1 MFYKKRS
8 YFQHININNLL
19 SKIEKIRFIAK
30 ASKATKTGISKTIFD
45 AEIYIE
51 GYCIL
56 RCDRDRKGGGVACY
70 IKHNICFSTK
80 HILSKNNIL
89 SKNIMLLPKTK
100 LISVAIVYRPP
111 KNTRFLQ
118 LFTEI

>member
-1 MFYKKRS
+1 MFYKKRL
-8 YFQHININNLL
+8 YFQHINTNNLL
-19 SKIEKIRFIAK
+19 SKIEKKRFIAK
-30 ASKATKTGISKTIFD
+30 TSKATKIGISKTIFD

-51 GYCIL
+51 GFCIV

-70 IKHNICFSTK
+70 IKHNICSSTK
-80 HILSKNNIL
+80 HIL

-100 LISVAIVYRPP
+100 LISVALVYRPP
-111 KNTRFLQ
+111 KNTRLLQ

>member
-1 MFYKKRS
+1 MFYKKRL
-8 YFQHININNLL
+8 YFQHINANNLL

-30 ASKATKTGISKTIFD
+30 TSKATKIGISKTIFD

-51 GYCIL
+51 GYCIV

-70 IKHNICFSTK
+70 IEHNICSSTK
-80 HILSKNNIL
+80 HIL

-111 KNTRFLQ
+111 KNTRLLQ